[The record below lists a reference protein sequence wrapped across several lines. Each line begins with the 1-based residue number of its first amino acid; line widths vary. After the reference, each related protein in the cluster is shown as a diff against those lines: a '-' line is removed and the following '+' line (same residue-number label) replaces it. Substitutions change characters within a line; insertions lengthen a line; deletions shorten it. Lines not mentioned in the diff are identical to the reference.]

1 MDGANQKKKLILYG
15 IIATI
20 AIFVVVLVIL
30 MILMSQDSKKTR
42 VVFGGTTY
50 KTRVVDMTAE
60 DGKKYEQKN
69 ITYQNKEL
77 PIILN
82 TPDGKEYYC
91 IETLATMTG
100 YKYNKGAYGELDE
113 NTNKCHIDNGGEF
126 VTFSTDVNGISK
138 NIKISDRYDGELA
151 GKENQNAGNT
161 DANNETEEEELFSL
175 DKPVIKFAD
184 GKLYASYDAITQ
196 GFNMSIVMNG
206 NQVVIYSL
214 SDLIDSYGQFLN
226 TNGYTLTQNFRNQR
240 ALYKGL
246 AVAEKNGK
254 YGVIELKDNGG
265 FEEVISVKYDTV
277 EYVQSIGEF
286 IISSNSMYGMISPG
300 SEQPTI
306 SLKYDTIQLLDAEKK
321 LYIVGVDRKFGVVNS
336 NGDTIVPT
344 EYDEIGLP
352 DVSMYRSQGITNRH
366 LITDNCIPVMKNN
379 EYGLFNPEG
388 FNILKTR
395 YYSIGCENP
404 AELIENTSAM
414 PTLVV
419 PLSDEVNCLVY
430 SRKNNVGVGYGL
442 ITTDGKIVLEA
453 YYTAIYYITT
463 NGKTTYY
470 FNKVNNNQL
479 ETLEELIDKNDNLK
493 KLIEDQDSQKKTKEE
508 LEKDTEQEKKD
519 IENQNNG
526 NEDNPEEIAKRQ
538 AQTDLEAALNG
549 IADSYYANNYE
560 EELSSFLVNADNYGS
575 MEGYQIVE
583 INRDDNSGRI
593 TIIFQDNAYQYEA
606 DVTDTAEIIEIR

>member
-1 MDGANQKKKLILYG
+1 MEGANQKKKLILYG

-20 AIFVVVLVIL
+20 AIFVIVLVLL
-30 MILMSQDSKKTR
+30 MVLMSQDSKKTR
-42 VVFGGTTY
+42 IVFAGATY

-69 ITYQNKEL
+69 ITYQNKEV
-77 PIILN
+77 PIMLS

-113 NTNKCHIDNGGEF
+113 NTNKCHIDNGEEY
-126 VTFSTDVNGISK
+126 VTFSTDINGISK
-138 NIKISDRYDGELA
+138 HIKISDRYDGELA
-151 GKENQNAGNT
+151 GKENQNSN
-161 DANNETEEEELFSL
+161 DPNQKQETEEEELFSL
-175 DKPVIKFAD
+175 EKPVIKFAD

-196 GFNMSIVMNG
+196 GFNMSILMNG
-206 NQVVIYSL
+206 NQVILYSL
-214 SDLIDSYGQFLN
+214 ADLIDSYGQFLN
-226 TNGYTLTQNFRNQR
+226 KNGYTLTQNFRNQR

-246 AVAEKNGK
+246 AVAEKNHK
-254 YGVIELKDNGG
+254 YGVIELKDDGG
-265 FEEVISVKYDTV
+265 YEEVISVKYDTV

-300 SEQPTI
+300 SEKPTI

-321 LYIVGVDRKFGVVNS
+321 LYIVGIDRKFGVVNS
-336 NGDTIVPT
+336 KGDTIVPT
-344 EYDEIGLP
+344 EYDDIGLP
-352 DVSMYRSQGITNRH
+352 DVSAYRSQGITNRH
-366 LITDNCIPVMKNN
+366 LITDSCIPVVKNN

-395 YYSIGCENP
+395 YYSIGCVNP

-419 PLSDEVNCLVY
+419 PLSEEVNCLVY

-479 ETLEELIDKNDNLK
+479 ETLDELIDKNENLK
-493 KLIEDQDSQKKTKEE
+493 KLIENKDSQKKTQEE
-508 LEKDTEQEKKD
+508 LEKDTEQEKRD
-519 IENQNNG
+519 IENLNNG
-526 NEDNPEEIAKRQ
+526 NNDAPEEVAKRQ
-538 AQTDLEAALNG
+538 AQQNLEEALNR
-549 IADSYYANNYE
+549 IAEFYYADNHEEDLVSFIINSENY
-560 EELSSFLVNADNYGS
+560 SD
-575 MEGYQIVE
+575 MQGYQIVE
-583 INRDDNSGRI
+583 IRQDGEEGKI
-593 TIIFQDNAYQYEA
+593 TIVFQDNEYRYEA
-606 DVTDTAEIIEIR
+606 DVTDTAEIIEVR